1 MGACKLILRYLSRI
15 RDNYDLIGHDQIR
28 QVYFRKKDIENVI
41 RIVEGEKMYLE
52 KRIDTLKTYMR
63 NLDERNKRK
72 KNYDAEDVNDL

>member
-1 MGACKLILRYLSRI
+1 
-15 RDNYDLIGHDQIR
+15 
-28 QVYFRKKDIENVI
+28 
-41 RIVEGEKMYLE
+41 MYLE